1 MGWERE
7 RRRRSSTGEGGAPR
21 GSSLSFPEGAFSAA
35 RSRRHSLPRLHGP
48 NRRSTHPST
57 LRLIITSSPFV
68 KMGAYA
74 GLIALTFPD
83 GPPIITM
90 PDADTLMLAYVAMRL
105 PSMPTTFSYV
115 GVAMYASDAAVLP
128 TVLPSAAAVA
138 SSASAAAASDSA
150 RPPPPPSPPPSP
162 PACSFGNLSGS
173 SASTS
178 SGESPAGGA
187 APSTSSNSA
196 RRYYAITDEQQL
208 PSLML
213 QVVRARQWACEPH
226 L

>member
-1 MGWERE
+1 
-7 RRRRSSTGEGGAPR
+7 
-21 GSSLSFPEGAFSAA
+21 
-35 RSRRHSLPRLHGP
+35 
-48 NRRSTHPST
+48 
-57 LRLIITSSPFV
+57 
-68 KMGAYA
+68 MGAYA